1 MAERRL
7 RLLEDLRAVE
17 IYTAVVETNSI
28 SRAAHRLGI
37 FPSTVSKKVGE
48 LEERARTRLLHRSTR
63 RISLTEAGHRFYEQC
78 VRLLNEAERAEW
90 DLRDDAREPSG
101 RIRVAAPVV
110 FSQRQIAPILPDF
123 LRRYPDIEVELFTSA
138 RTLNIVEEGF
148 DLSIRL
154 ARADQVARHTRV
166 LASNRRVVCAAPDY
180 VARHGELKAPADLDQ
195 HNCLIAMTGQRADVW
210 RFQGKTG
217 IEAIRVR
224 GQLAS
229 DNASVLAEAAV
240 RGMGIALLGTFAV
253 GDHLNSG
260 ALIEVLPGILVQDSV
275 VTGVLPERAY
285 VPHRVNLFLD
295 FLANAFGSPPMW
307 DRNISTQASPKRK
320 ALKASRRSQRY
331 PP

>member
-7 RLLEDLRAVE
+7 RLLEDLRTVE

-28 SRAAHRLGI
+28 SRAALRLGI
-37 FPSTVSKKVGE
+37 FPSTVSKKVRE

-78 VRLLNEAERAEW
+78 MRLLNEAERAEW
-90 DLRDDAREPSG
+90 ELRDDAREPNG

-123 LRRYPDIEVELFTSA
+123 LRRYPDIEVELLTSA

-148 DLSIRL
+148 DVSIRL
-154 ARADQVARHTRV
+154 ARADQVARYMRI
-166 LASNRRVVCAAPDY
+166 LAPNRRVVCAAPDY
-180 VARHGELKAPADLDQ
+180 VARHGELKAPPDLDQ
-195 HNCLIAMTGQRADVW
+195 HNCLIATTGKRADVW
-210 RFQGKTG
+210 RFQGKNG

-224 GQLAS
+224 GQFTS
-229 DNASVLAEAAV
+229 DNASVLAEATV

-260 ALIEVLPGILVQDSV
+260 ALIEVLPGMLVQDSV

-295 FLANAFGSPPMW
+295 FLTNAFGSPPVW
-307 DRNISTQASPKRK
+307 DRTISTHASPKQK
-320 ALKASRRSQRY
+320 ALKGARRRER
-331 PP
+331 